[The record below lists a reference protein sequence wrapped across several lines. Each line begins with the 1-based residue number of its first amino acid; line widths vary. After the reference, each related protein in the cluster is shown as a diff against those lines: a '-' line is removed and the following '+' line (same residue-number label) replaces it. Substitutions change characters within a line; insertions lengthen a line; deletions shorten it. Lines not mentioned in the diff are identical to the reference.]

1 MNIVNKITIKHLK
14 ENKRRTLVTIIG
26 SAISVALIFSMMITV
41 NSFLEGMRK
50 DAIAMQGE
58 WTTQFLSVDGSKVEE
73 LLKEDAIEKAMIF
86 SDVGIAKLD
95 GSTNLSKQYVYIQS
109 SDFND
114 TDVLNVQINEGR
126 LPKNE
131 NEIIVSQDLLDTSGV
146 KYQIGD
152 MITYQIGNRYHPDVE
167 DGKEPLD
174 KHYGYFEGETF
185 VTEETKTYTIV
196 GFVDNLTK
204 TYYGGNYSIYTYQD
218 TVDQD
223 AVYQVY
229 TKFRNIDFSLYDQ
242 ARQLSN
248 KYDKVGIEFNNQ
260 LLMTYGISDNQ
271 TFLFAMYGIVGVMAI
286 IIMIGSI
293 SLIYNAF
300 AISLAQRSK
309 YLGMLSSVG
318 ATKKQKR
325 SSVFFEAFVIGVIAI
340 PLGLVIGYIG
350 MFVTFTSLS
359 ETFKVLMSNSFGIQ
373 LNVQVS
379 TIIISILF
387 SALVLLLSAWVPAKR
402 ASKISPISA
411 IRQNEEIKL
420 NAKAVKT
427 NKLTRKLLGFEKELA
442 LKNLKRNRSRYKATL
457 FSLIISFVLFIS
469 AFSFMDYMKSSV
481 GMSVS
486 NVDFDVRV
494 NVYNFDE
501 EKREKSNLFLKEIEQ
516 VSGYTN
522 LAKIRSNHL
531 LEMSDSSRVTK
542 RQKDLLEK
550 SWNLYGDP
558 EMEFDSHCSIN
569 LMSLDTK
576 SYKDYAKDVNIEY
589 KEGQNNAILLNTYTL
604 KHHLESDENV
614 YEEVVAT
621 DYKAG
626 DTLLFQT
633 VNSGD
638 KKIYEKEIILSG
650 VSAKTTPY
658 QAVYTENAGD
668 LYLIVDEKTYDTL
681 KDEDTQESIV
691 YYYTSETP
699 SNLESNLY
707 KVKNGYMD
715 IDTSI
720 FNAVSQQQQSNQMVL
735 MLSVFLYGFVTLIL
749 LICMANI
756 FNTISTGVLLRRQ
769 EFAMLK
775 SVGMNRKDFRKMI
788 AYESIFY
795 GIKAILYGV
804 PISILCSMLLYNVIS
819 NSFSFTY
826 VLPITAIII
835 ISVIVSIMIMITTIY
850 SLFKVRND
858 NIVETIK
865 NENL

>member
-1 MNIVNKITIKHLK
+1 MNIVNKITIKCLK
-14 ENKRRTLVTIIG
+14 ENKRRTLVTVIG

-41 NSFLEGMRK
+41 TSFLEGMRE
-50 DAIAMQGE
+50 DTISRQGE
-58 WTTQFLSVDGSKVEE
+58 WTTKFASVDGSKVEE
-73 LLKEDAIEKAMIF
+73 LLKEDEIENYITF
-86 SDVGIAKLD
+86 SDLGIAKLD
-95 GSTNLSKQYVYIQS
+95 GSTNLSKPYVVIQS
-109 SDFND
+109 SDFHDKN
-114 TDVLNVQINEGR
+114 VLNIQINEGR

-131 NEIIVSQDLLDTSGV
+131 NEIIVSQELLETSGV
-146 KYQIGD
+146 AYQIGD
-152 MITYQIGNRYHPDVE
+152 VITYQIGNRYHPDVD
-167 DGKEPLD
+167 DGKQPMSAS
-174 KHYGYFEGETF
+174 YGYYDGETF
-185 VTEETKTYTIV
+185 VTTATKTYTIV
-196 GFVDNLTK
+196 GIVDNLTHV
-204 TYYGGNYSIYTYQD
+204 YNQSCYPIYTYQD
-218 TVDQD
+218 ALRQD
-223 AVYQVY
+223 ANYQVY
-229 TKFRNIDFSLYDQ
+229 TKFKNIDFSLYDQ
-242 ARQLSN
+242 ARELSN
-248 KYDKVGIEFNNQ
+248 KYDKVEIEFNNQ

-271 TFLFAMYGIVGVMAI
+271 TFLFAMYGIVGVMTI

-325 SSVFFEAFVIGVIAI
+325 NSVFFEAFVIGVMAI
-340 PLGLVIGYIG
+340 PLGLIIGYIG
-350 MFVTFTSLS
+350 MFVTFSSLS
-359 ETFKVLMSNSFGIQ
+359 ETFKVLLNNSLGIK
-373 LNVQVS
+373 LNVHMS
-379 TIIISILF
+379 TIIITILF

-420 NAKAVKT
+420 SAKAVKT
-427 NKLTRKLLGFEKELA
+427 NKLVRKLLGFEKELA

-469 AFSFMDYMKSSV
+469 AFCFMDYMKSSV
-481 GMSVS
+481 NMSIS
-486 NVDFDVRV
+486 NINFDVSV
-494 NVYNFDE
+494 KAYNYDN
-501 EKREKSNLFLKEIEQ
+501 EKTDKRDLFLKEIER

-522 LAKIRSNHL
+522 LAKIRENSL
-531 LEMSDSSRVTK
+531 LEMSETSKIKK
-542 RQKDLLEK
+542 RQKDLMEI

-558 EMEFDSHCSIN
+558 DVEFDSHCTIN

-576 SYKDYAKDVNIEY
+576 SYKQYANEVNIAY
-589 KEGQNNAILLNTYTL
+589 KEGQDNAILLNTYTL
-604 KHHLESDENV
+604 KHNLESEESV

-626 DTLLFQT
+626 DTLMFQT

-638 KKIYEKEIILSG
+638 KKIYEKEVVLSG
-650 VSAKTTPY
+650 ISTKTTSY
-658 QAVYTENAGD
+658 QEAYSDYPNI
-668 LYLIVDEKTYDTL
+668 LYLIVDENTFDSL
-681 KDEDTQESIV
+681 KDEETEESIV

-699 SNLESNLY
+699 SALEDNLY
-707 KVKNGYMD
+707 KVKNEFMD
-715 IDTSI
+715 IDSYI

-804 PISILCSMLLYNVIS
+804 PISVLCSMLLYNVIN

-826 VLPITAIII
+826 TLPITAILI
-835 ISVIVSIMIMITTIY
+835 ISVIVSIMIMLTTIY